1 MEGRKNK
8 NFFDCPCLSYSKEF
22 IQNNLDA
29 VNENLYLHTLPYIMS
44 DNKNLNEYKALVSYD
59 IFDVIL
65 SDYEPE
71 IQAKFLSSVILNK
84 KAIRTKD
91 NEIQS
96 DYKIFSSEYKYYR
109 SHTNKGIVY
118 GINYKTMDDEMERH
132 FNWLIYTYFIV
143 QNLIRLA
150 INHPK
155 LYSIEQGKQL
165 SYMTNEDDAKQELFA
180 YRGIK
185 TAWDTH
191 MNGALIIFGF
201 VQNLLD
207 TKGWAEIF
215 KVTKYLNNSEMKQLS
230 VILSS
235 PELKTAFI
243 DYLNNKDDIF
253 ISNLQNILGYA
264 LYAQNIVTN
273 TKHEQAKNVYE
284 GVIISPQTVKR
295 FGFVEKQINFLPLS
309 DDEITFI
316 KKPKDK

>member
-1 MEGRKNK
+1 
-8 NFFDCPCLSYSKEF
+8 
-22 IQNNLDA
+22 
-29 VNENLYLHTLPYIMS
+29 
-44 DNKNLNEYKALVSYD
+44 
-59 IFDVIL
+59 
-65 SDYEPE
+65 
-71 IQAKFLSSVILNK
+71 
-84 KAIRTKD
+84 
-91 NEIQS
+91 
-96 DYKIFSSEYKYYR
+96 
-109 SHTNKGIVY
+109 
-118 GINYKTMDDEMERH
+118 MDDEMERH

-207 TKGWAEIF
+207 TKGWDEIF
-215 KVTKYLNNSEMKQLS
+215 KIKKFLNNSEMKQLS
-230 VILSS
+230 IILSS

-253 ISNLQNILGYA
+253 TSNLQNILGYS
-264 LYAQNIVTN
+264 LFAQNIVLN
-273 TKHEQAKNVYE
+273 IKHEQAKYVYE
-284 GVIISPQTVKR
+284 GAIISPQTAKR
-295 FGFVEKQINFLPLS
+295 FGFVEKQINFIPLS
-309 DDEITFI
+309 SDEKNFITES
-316 KKPKDK
+316 KHK